1 MSSWCVQ
8 GLRVDVLPGT
18 PLFKLGERQQLVCRV
33 QDCLR
38 TPSVSWFWLGDRP
51 LSSPVDT
58 NGTRS
63 VLTFDPVRMEDE
75 GTLVCKV
82 LCGDGVRLK
91 QVSVRVYCESTRPR
105 LLVVL

>member
-1 MSSWCVQ
+1 M
-8 GLRVDVLPGT
+8 
-18 PLFKLGERQQLVCRV
+18 
-33 QDCLR
+33 
-38 TPSVSWFWLGDRP
+38 PSMSWFWLGDRP

-82 LCGDGVRLK
+82 LCGDDVRLK
-91 QVSVRVYCESTRPR
+91 QISVRVYCESTHAHH
-105 LLVVL
+105 LVFLSFGL